1 MVEEVCSLHG
11 NIRCKK
17 GQKMAKNEFSNNP
30 DKELVNNNRYMLRN
44 IILYIIL
51 YQNEFINVFGLLIS
65 KVCKLTIWNAS
76 YLICSYVTIEF
87 SD

>member
-1 MVEEVCSLHG
+1 
-11 NIRCKK
+11 
-17 GQKMAKNEFSNNP
+17 MAKNEFSNNP
-30 DKELVNNNRYMLRN
+30 DKELVNNNRYVLRN

-76 YLICSYVTIEF
+76 YLIYSYVTIEF